1 MSAFFPT
8 ALTALSL
15 LLFAK
20 LWANFQWHRKYKLP
34 PGPRGLPFFGNM
46 FEMPPYHQG
55 PWAQELAQKYGE
67 MFTLHIANT
76 PWIFLNTPRAVS
88 DLLETRSAIYS
99 SRPRFPYASTLASS
113 GCRVVLQPYGARWSA
128 VRKVMHGILPAK
140 NGGTFA
146 PFQDVESRQ
155 LVADVY
161 RHPGMWWKAN
171 QRFANGVVMG
181 MVFWEEG
188 CWGGESNV
196 DRLFDTSQE
205 FIAALQPGANLVDT
219 FHFLDRLPRP
229 LKWWTRRGEEAFQ
242 RLLDV
247 YGAEVDELKK
257 RMERGACPPCF
268 ASKFLEN
275 PESERL
281 GETQR
286 LFALGSLIEAGSDT
300 SRMTLSQIVAAAATD
315 RRWVEEAQAALDRVC
330 GVAARLPEFSDRGEL
345 PYLSAVVKE
354 GFRWRPFAEI
364 GMFHTLIKDDVYEGY
379 HFPAGTVFTW
389 NAWHIALNPDAYP
402 DPLRFWPERWL
413 DPSIKSV
420 DPSKVEDPLAG
431 HWSFGA
437 GRRVCTGDHVGDSN
451 VWVAAARLLYCFD
464 FEQVAGKEID
474 TLNMNVAEHRRAPFE
489 VKITARSEA
498 HRKLVE
504 RCGGE
509 TVGVAY

>member
-155 LVADVY
+155 LVADV
-161 RHPGMWWKAN
+161 
-171 QRFANGVVMG
+171 
-181 MVFWEEG
+181 
-188 CWGGESNV
+188 
-196 DRLFDTSQE
+196 LFDTSQE

-364 GMFHTLIKDDVYEGY
+364 DTCTREITRGCEIVRSAHKHPREPRWLR
-379 HFPAGTVFTW
+379 
-389 NAWHIALNPDAYP
+389 NPDM
-402 DPLRFWPERWL
+402 R
-413 DPSIKSV
+413 
-420 DPSKVEDPLAG
+420 
-431 HWSFGA
+431 
-437 GRRVCTGDHVGDSN
+437 
-451 VWVAAARLLYCFD
+451 
-464 FEQVAGKEID
+464 
-474 TLNMNVAEHRRAPFE
+474 
-489 VKITARSEA
+489 
-498 HRKLVE
+498 
-504 RCGGE
+504 
-509 TVGVAY
+509 